1 MGWARVPGD
10 RINAKWFFSFLAG
23 LAAPQGRGLAE
34 YTLYNL
40 NIRDGRYLYMN
51 TLHQLS
57 QPTTPHPRITWPPC
71 PSPVN
76 ISALEQS
83 LSTHTDQQ
91 FAHYILQGVSQGFRI
106 GFHAPSLHLRS
117 STRNHPSSL
126 VNQQVVSAYIEEEV
140 AMGRMVGPI
149 PPQLHPSLHTSP
161 IGLVPKGRDSG
172 QFRMIVDLSAPDGHS
187 TNDGISTD
195 LCSLQYA
202 SIDNALHYIVSLGR
216 HTQLAKVDLKNAYR
230 MLPIHPDDR
239 HLLAISWQNKV
250 YVDQALPF
258 GLRSA
263 PKIFTAFADA
273 IGWALCQAGM
283 PLHIHYLDDFLFFS
297 PPASSLPLA
306 QALHKLQELGVPV
319 ATHKIEGPATQIV
332 FLGIIV
338 DTSKF
343 ELRLP
348 LAKLQHLQSILE
360 TWSTRRSGPRRE
372 FESLL
377 GHLAHAATV
386 VRQGRTFLRQ
396 SFTVLAR
403 ARRHY
408 HHVHLDGIV
417 RADLLWWKYFLQSWN
432 GTMFFQ
438 PLSVPRVHVH
448 SDASGSFGCGALLSQ
463 SHWFQL
469 SWPRSWDAVDITT
482 KELLPIV
489 LAAAIWG
496 REWHGQAVCFH
507 TDNMGVVAIL
517 QKRSAN
523 NAMALHLLRCL
534 YFYAAFYRFE
544 YVSQHIPGVVN
555 VAADAIS
562 RNNLTLFF
570 SLFPQATRVSIPKP
584 LEDLLVIQQPDW
596 GSSPWTSL
604 FGHTLPAL

>member
-1 MGWARVPGD
+1 
-10 RINAKWFFSFLAG
+10 
-23 LAAPQGRGLAE
+23 
-34 YTLYNL
+34 
-40 NIRDGRYLYMN
+40 
-51 TLHQLS
+51 
-57 QPTTPHPRITWPPC
+57 
-71 PSPVN
+71 
-76 ISALEQS
+76 
-83 LSTHTDQQ
+83 
-91 FAHYILQGVSQGFRI
+91 
-106 GFHAPSLHLRS
+106 
-117 STRNHPSSL
+117 
-126 VNQQVVSAYIEEEV
+126 
-140 AMGRMVGPI
+140 MGRMVGPI

-172 QFRMIVDLSAPDGHS
+172 QFRMIVDLSAPDGHC

-250 YVDQALPF
+250 YVDQAIPF

-386 VRQGRTFLRQ
+386 VRQGRAGQ
-396 SFTVLAR
+396 
-403 ARRHY
+403 
-408 HHVHLDGIV
+408 
-417 RADLLWWKYFLQSWN
+417 N
-432 GTMFFQ
+432 
-438 PLSVPRVHVH
+438 LSSPVIYCPGE
-448 SDASGSFGCGALLSQ
+448 SSPSLSSRSLGRD
-463 SHWFQL
+463 SHGMRWTL
-469 SWPRSWDAVDITT
+469 PPRSSFPSFW
-482 KELLPIV
+482 
-489 LAAAIWG
+489 
-496 REWHGQAVCFH
+496 Q
-507 TDNMGVVAIL
+507 
-517 QKRSAN
+517 Q
-523 NAMALHLLRCL
+523 
-534 YFYAAFYRFE
+534 
-544 YVSQHIPGVVN
+544 
-555 VAADAIS
+555 
-562 RNNLTLFF
+562 LFGEG
-570 SLFPQATRVSIPKP
+570 SGMVKLCASIPTT
-584 LEDLLVIQQPDW
+584 W
-596 GSSPWTSL
+596 G
-604 FGHTLPAL
+604 